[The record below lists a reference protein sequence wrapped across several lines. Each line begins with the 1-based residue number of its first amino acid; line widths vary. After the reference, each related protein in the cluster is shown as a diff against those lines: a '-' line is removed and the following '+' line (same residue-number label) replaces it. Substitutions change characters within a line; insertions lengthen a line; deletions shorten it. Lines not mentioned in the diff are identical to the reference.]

1 MLLLDTVALVRM
13 VQGRP
18 LLGSARQALRTA
30 EFDGEPLA
38 VSSTTAWEA
47 CLLERRARSGVSVN
61 GDGES
66 WFNGAVSRFRLTVL
80 PIDVR
85 VAIESRRLPG
95 DFNQDPGDRFIVATA
110 RIFDIPVITSD
121 GDIHAYAAQGHVR
134 AIEC

>member
-1 MLLLDTVALVRM
+1 M
-13 VQGRP
+13 
-18 LLGSARQALRTA
+18 
-30 EFDGEPLA
+30 
-38 VSSTTAWEA
+38 
-47 CLLERRARSGVSVN
+47 LERRARSGVSVN

-121 GDIHAYAAQGHVR
+121 GDILAYAAQGHVR